1 MGIFRFLATLFLA
14 MFLTMSGAAQDR
26 NAVMVR
32 GNAWQT
38 GIPGF
43 GSNSFS
49 ALSGEYRLDYPLG
62 TVFSG
67 SEKVVEAEK
76 TTKALNEDSEKA
88 VFSVWISG
96 EPLFFSQSLWQER
109 PLLRGSGIT
118 QAAQRVSE
126 GAFLIGFLFSG
137 GDEIG
142 SWTVLFQF
150 PRGIG
155 AAGLNEA
162 DANRLITAWIS
173 RFRYFLSLIKTSS
186 DISLPAIVKF

>member
-1 MGIFRFLATLFLA
+1 MSIFRFLATFSLALFL
-14 MFLTMSGAAQDR
+14 TVSGAAQER

-32 GNAWQT
+32 GNTWQT

-43 GSNSFS
+43 GSNRFS

-62 TVFSG
+62 TVFS
-67 SEKVVEAEK
+67 SPEKVAE
-76 TTKALNEDSEKA
+76 TENAAARNEDSGNA
-88 VFSVWISG
+88 VFSVWISA
-96 EPLFFSQSLWQER
+96 EPLVFSQSLWQAR
-109 PLLRGSGIT
+109 PLLLGSGIT
-118 QAAQRVSE
+118 QAVQQVNE
-126 GAFLIGFLFSG
+126 DAFLVGFFFSG
-137 GDEIG
+137 GNEIG

-150 PRGIG
+150 PRGIA

-186 DISLPAIVKF
+186 DVSLPAIVKF